1 MYSFVKISTWT
12 AHTVSFKGKNNI
24 TIDGKDLELESIEY
38 LIQVYQTHYGMQ
50 ICNSKYAVTCNLPK
64 SQTDDTI
71 SSKDQGWN
79 ENVKECEKSE
89 EFKDNFRHY
98 NFFLI
103 LFLFDPLD
111 VDEKVLCT
119 ISYKALSSN
128 YDCFLDITTTYVNLL
143 QNVY

>member
-64 SQTDDTI
+64 SQTDDTM

-79 ENVKECEKSE
+79 ENVKEG
-89 EFKDNFRHY
+89 
-98 NFFLI
+98 
-103 LFLFDPLD
+103 
-111 VDEKVLCT
+111 EKVKSSKT
-119 ISYKALSSN
+119 ILG
-128 YDCFLDITTTYVNLL
+128 TTTFSS
-143 QNVY
+143 